1 MPGLAAIVLGSAPV
15 FGGALLG
22 AAAGQFVGPDFR
34 AGIKEDLDLLER
46 LPEDETDRRAALRGS
61 IANRIDDLVVAN
73 EKRRQLR
80 AAAIVYRGNWRD
92 IVLFLCTVLF
102 AVVWWDADH
111 DRKSW
116 LPLFIVLILASLIT
130 AGYAL
135 RGVRSSIV
143 NLLHRNR
150 SHTGSTERPRTMRP
164 RRQPPA
170 RQ

>member
-22 AAAGQFVGPDFR
+22 AAAGQFMGPDFR
-34 AGIKEDLDLLER
+34 AGIKEDMDLLER
-46 LPEDETDRRAALRGS
+46 LPEDEVDRRTALRRS

-80 AAAIVYRGNWRD
+80 ATAIVYRGNWRD
-92 IVLFLCTVLF
+92 TVLLLCTVLF
-102 AVVWWDADH
+102 AVVWWDVDH

-116 LPLFIVLILASLIT
+116 LPLFIGLIAASVIT

-135 RGVRSSIV
+135 RGIRTSIV
-143 NLLHRNR
+143 NLLHRNG
-150 SHTGSTERPRTMRP
+150 SHTRSDGRP
-164 RRQPPA
+164 
-170 RQ
+170 

>member
-15 FGGALLG
+15 FGGALLA
-22 AAAGQFVGPDFR
+22 AAAGQFVGTDFR
-34 AGIKEDLDLLER
+34 AGIKEDMELLER
-46 LPEDETDRRAALRGS
+46 LPEDETDRRAALRRS

-80 AAAIVYRGNWRD
+80 AAALVYQGNWRD

-102 AVVWWDADH
+102 AVVWWDVDDH

-116 LPLFIVLILASLIT
+116 LPLFIVLIVASVIT

-135 RGVRSSIV
+135 RGIRASIV
-143 NLLHRNR
+143 NLLHRNG
-150 SHTGSTERPRTMRP
+150 SHR
-164 RRQPPA
+164 
-170 RQ
+170 

>member
-34 AGIKEDLDLLER
+34 AGIKEDMDLLER
-46 LPEDETDRRAALRGS
+46 LPEDEADRRAALRHS
-61 IANRIDDLVVAN
+61 IANRVDDLVVAN

-92 IVLFLCTVLF
+92 IVVFLCTVLF
-102 AVVWWDADH
+102 AVVWWDVDH
-111 DRKSW
+111 ARKSW
-116 LPLFIVLILASLIT
+116 LPLFIGLIVASVIT

-135 RGVRSSIV
+135 RGIRASVV
-143 NLLHRNR
+143 NLLHR
-150 SHTGSTERPRTMRP
+150 SGPHKGSAERR
-164 RRQPPA
+164 
-170 RQ
+170 

>member
-1 MPGLAAIVLGSAPV
+1 MPGLAAIVLGSAPI

-22 AAAGQFVGPDFR
+22 AAAGQFVGPNFR
-34 AGIKEDLDLLER
+34 SGIKEDMDLLER
-46 LPEDETDRRAALRGS
+46 LPEDEADRRAALRRS

-92 IVLFLCTVLF
+92 IVVFLCTVLF
-102 AVVWWDADH
+102 AVVWWDVDH

-116 LPLFIVLILASLIT
+116 LPLFIGLIVASVIT

-135 RGVRSSIV
+135 RGIRASVA
-143 NLLHRNR
+143 NLC
-150 SHTGSTERPRTMRP
+150 GSR
-164 RRQPPA
+164 RRQPCSSS
-170 RQ
+170 RNR

>member
-34 AGIKEDLDLLER
+34 AGIKEDMDLLER
-46 LPEDETDRRAALRGS
+46 LPEDEADRRAALRHS
-61 IANRIDDLVVAN
+61 IANRVDDLVVAN

-92 IVLFLCTVLF
+92 IVVFLCTVLF
-102 AVVWWDADH
+102 AVVWWDVDH

-116 LPLFIVLILASLIT
+116 LPLFIGLIVASVIT

-135 RGVRSSIV
+135 RGIRASVV
-143 NLLHRNR
+143 NLLHR
-150 SHTGSTERPRTMRP
+150 SGPHKGSAERR
-164 RRQPPA
+164 
-170 RQ
+170 